1 MAISPDLCCAV
12 VMALQNLIMITL
24 LTRTPKGSF
33 MRWICFPSM
42 VYLAYLE
49 GVLNNLSAA
58 TFMFKMRT
66 GGHSFTFLIQLIN
79 LLYITDVDLTTLP
92 NRSKAAFQLLL
103 TIRGIGTPWQ
113 PKNIPPFPAVMQT
126 NPPPGRTQYVV
137 RQLAIIIWQGL
148 FLRLLAHP
156 RLHPDPSFY
165 NRGREFSYR
174 LDQWPGRL
182 ACTYIVGLIPS
193 YLFLDMM
200 YRGAAIL
207 FVGSGDHSVSQWPPL
222 FGSLA
227 DSYTCRGFWG
237 KFWHQYLRWP
247 FSSFSTCVTTRILKL
262 SRPSLVER
270 YLNVFI
276 VFSLSMI
283 MHMIGDIVAG
293 VEGGAHFGTALFFL
307 SQIVAIMF
315 EDTVQYVWRTT
326 VAQRSRRPR
335 GPAHTGPEANQ
346 KQKNGGVNADADA
359 AVPAA
364 ITRDA
369 AAVSPLWQRCV
380 GFVWVVLWIAVSW
393 SWWYYPIIRTMIK
406 HGDLSATSSGK
417 DVVPGWEL
425 PMVVGLVAGGAV
437 LLRVVFKAE
446 P

>member
-1 MAISPDLCCAV
+1 MAISADLCCGV

-33 MRWICFPSM
+33 LRWICFPSM

-49 GVLNNLSAA
+49 GVLNSLSAS

-66 GGHSFTFLIQLIN
+66 GGHSFTFLIQLMN
-79 LLYITDVDLTTLP
+79 LLYISNVDLTTLP

-126 NPPPGRTQYVV
+126 DPPPGRTQYVV

-148 FLRLLAHP
+148 FLRLLRHP
-156 RLHPDPSFY
+156 LLHPDQSFY
-165 NRGREFSYR
+165 SPGQEFSYR

-182 ACTYIVGLIPS
+182 ACTYIIGLIPS

-200 YRGAAIL
+200 YRGTAIL
-207 FVGSGDHSVSQWPPL
+207 FVGTGDHSVSQWPPL

-247 FSSFSTCVTTRILKL
+247 FSSFSNCVTTRILKL
-262 SRPSLVER
+262 PRPSLVER
-270 YLNVFI
+270 YVNVFI

-283 MHMIGDIVAG
+283 MHMIGNTIAG
-293 VEGGAHFGTALFFL
+293 VEGGYFGSILFFL
-307 SQIVAIMF
+307 SQAVAIMF
-315 EDTVQYVWRTT
+315 EDAVQSVWRAA
-326 VAQRSRRPR
+326 VARRSRTPVRL
-335 GPAHTGPEANQ
+335 EDEQ
-346 KQKNGGVNADADA
+346 KQKNEDVNADATPTATRGGGGGA
-359 AVPAA
+359 AVPL
-364 ITRDA
+364 
-369 AAVSPLWQRCV
+369 LWQRCV
-380 GFVWVVLWIAVSW
+380 GFVWVVLWIAYSW

-406 HGDLSATSSGK
+406 HGDMSATSSGK
-417 DVVPGWEL
+417 ETVSIWEL
-425 PMVVGLVAGGAV
+425 PTLMGLVAGGAV

>member
-1 MAISPDLCCAV
+1 MAISADLCCGV

-49 GVLNNLSAA
+49 GVLNSLSAS

-66 GGHSFTFLIQLIN
+66 GGHSFTFLIQLMN
-79 LLYITDVDLTTLP
+79 LLYISNVDLTTLP

-113 PKNIPPFPAVMQT
+113 PKNIPSFPAVMQT
-126 NPPPGRTQYVV
+126 DPPPGRTQYVV

-148 FLRLLAHP
+148 FLRLLEHP
-156 RLHPDPSFY
+156 RLHPDQSFY
-165 NRGREFSYR
+165 RPGQEFSYR

-182 ACTYIVGLIPS
+182 ACTYIIGLIPS

-200 YRGAAIL
+200 YRGTAIL

-247 FSSFSTCVTTRILKL
+247 FSSFSKCVTTRILKL
-262 SRPSLVER
+262 PRPSLVER
-270 YLNVFI
+270 YVNVFI

-283 MHMIGDIVAG
+283 MHMIGNTVAG
-293 VEGGAHFGTALFFL
+293 VEGGHFGSLLFFL
-307 SQIVAIMF
+307 SHVVAIMF
-315 EDTVQYVWRTT
+315 EDAVQYVWR
-326 VAQRSRRPR
+326 AAAARRPR
-335 GPAHTGPEANQ
+335 APVRLEDEQ
-346 KQKNGGVNADADA
+346 KQKKGDVNADAT
-359 AVPAA
+359 PAA
-364 ITRDA
+364 IRGGGG
-369 AAVSPLWQRCV
+369 VPPLWQRCV
-380 GFVWVVLWIAVSW
+380 GSVWVVLWIACSW

-417 DVVPGWEL
+417 EVVPSWEL
-425 PMVVGLVAGGAV
+425 PTLVGLVAGGAV